1 MRFIFLL
8 GGFCGF
14 ALAGGAS
21 WLAENLPGRVFFD
34 ASSGCLVGALLFRW
48 LWTVVLNGLRQTI
61 TLRHEAALAEA
72 AKTAR
77 SK

>member
-14 ALAGGAS
+14 ALVGGAS
-21 WLAENLPGRVFFD
+21 WLGANTPGRVFFD
-34 ASSGCLVGALLFRW
+34 ASAGCLAGALLFRW

-61 TLRHEAALAEA
+61 SLRHQAALAEA